1 MLERIRIVMVETTH
15 PGNIGAAAR
24 AMKTMGLTDL
34 CLVRPASFPDAEASA
49 RASGAADLLEAA
61 QVCDSLDDALAD
73 AQLVVGTSARQ
84 RRIPWPCVT
93 ARQLAQQCG
102 QEPGT
107 VAVLFGRE
115 SSGLTNEEL
124 ERCHLHVS
132 IPTNQEYGVLN
143 VAAAIQIVC
152 YELRMTALGEDTGV
166 RPSREMAH
174 RMPQPDWAWD
184 EPPATGQDMERFF
197 EHLERVM
204 TGTGFLDPAN
214 PEQVRRRLRRLFLR
228 ARPDRMEINMLRGVL
243 TSIEKSRPR
252 NDEK

>member
-1 MLERIRIVMVETTH
+1 MLERIRIVMVETSH

-24 AMKTMGLTDL
+24 AMKTMGLSDL
-34 CLVRPASFPDAEASA
+34 CLVRPALFPDAEASA
-49 RASGAADLLEAA
+49 RASGAADLLEHAS
-61 QVCDSLDDALAD
+61 VCGSLDEALAD

-93 ARQLAQQCG
+93 ARQLATQCVD
-102 QEPGT
+102 ETGT

-115 SSGLTNEEL
+115 SSGLTNDEL

-132 IPTNQEYGVLN
+132 IPTNEDYGVLN

-152 YELRMTALGEDTGV
+152 YELRMATLGDDTGV
-166 RPSREMAH
+166 RPSRDMAH
-174 RMPQPDWAWD
+174 RMPQPEWAWD
-184 EPPATGQDMERFF
+184 EPPASAADMERFF

-204 TGTGFLDPAN
+204 TDTGFLDPDN

-243 TSIEKSRPR
+243 TSVEKPRPR
-252 NDEK
+252 NGNK

>member
-1 MLERIRIVMVETTH
+1 MLDRIRIVMVETTH

-24 AMKTMGLTDL
+24 AMKTMGLSDL
-34 CLVRPASFPDAEASA
+34 CLVSPEAFPDAEASA
-49 RASGAADLLEAA
+49 RASGAADLLESAR
-61 QVCDSLDDALAD
+61 VCQSLDEALTD

-93 ARQLAQQCG
+93 ARQLADQAVQETG
-102 QEPGT
+102 Q

-115 SSGLTNEEL
+115 SRGLTNEEL

-132 IPTNQEYGVLN
+132 IPTNPEYGVLN

-152 YELRMTALGEDTGV
+152 YELRMAMLGADAAV
-166 RPSREMAH
+166 APSREMPH
-174 RMPQPDWAWD
+174 RMPQPEWAWD
-184 EPPATGQDMERFF
+184 EPPATGADMERFF

-204 TGTGFLDPAN
+204 TGTGFLDPDN

-243 TSIEKSRPR
+243 TSVEKPQTR
-252 NDEK
+252 NGKK